1 MFGLVPGRGIHV
13 EIIHQCLRII
23 VVSFRFPVKGRSHVL
38 RGEEMLVDILLP
50 VLHELAVHQ
59 LSFGIVVIDK
69 HQVNRGRGKVVSI
82 FIFAVFLNVKLA
94 LASFSKGPSTAGLQF
109 ISDLLDTF
117 HISGRGFRILVGTSG
132 LLYLVP
138 VSVQVA
144 FNEADGHF
152 CRVLMQ
158 FVLRLVFWY
167 YRILAARVQ

>member
-1 MFGLVPGRGIHV
+1 MRTIACKTVWALLVG
-13 EIIHQCLRII
+13 
-23 VVSFRFPVKGRSHVL
+23 VSLVL
-38 RGEEMLVDILLP
+38 
-50 VLHELAVHQ
+50 
-59 LSFGIVVIDK
+59 S
-69 HQVNRGRGKVVSI
+69 
-82 FIFAVFLNVKLA
+82 LN
-94 LASFSKGPSTAGLQF
+94 SCSKGPSTAGLQF